1 MENFIMIPTSFLDS
15 MLPNKAIL
23 LLGLLISN
31 SKQTGYAY
39 GRNQYY
45 AEKLGCSTRTITKI
59 LNMLENFYYI
69 KIEDRRSF
77 KRRIY
82 INQKYL
88 TTLN

>member
-1 MENFIMIPTSFLDS
+1 MESFIMIPTSILDS

-31 SKQTGYAY
+31 SKKTGYAY

-45 AEKLGCSTRTITKI
+45 AEKLGCSTRTITKL

-77 KRRIY
+77 IY

-88 TTLN
+88 TTMN

>member
-1 MENFIMIPTSFLDS
+1 MENFIMIPTSTLDS
-15 MLPNKAIL
+15 TLPNKAIL

-45 AEKLGCSTRTITKI
+45 AEKLGCSTRTITKL
-59 LNMLENFYYI
+59 LNILENFYYI
-69 KIEDRRSF
+69 KIEDKRSF

-82 INQKYL
+82 INQERL
-88 TTLN
+88 TTMN